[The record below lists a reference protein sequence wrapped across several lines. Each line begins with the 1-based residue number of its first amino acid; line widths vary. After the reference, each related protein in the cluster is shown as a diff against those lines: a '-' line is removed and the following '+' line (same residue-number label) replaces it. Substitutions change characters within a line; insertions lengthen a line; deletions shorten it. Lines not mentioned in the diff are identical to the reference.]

1 MGIVKCDPGVGQVH
15 RGRNTLALDHLP
27 NPAKAPFCAL
37 NFRGGTR
44 GLCGGEAAVL
54 QADSTSDQVPDQ
66 KPPGSPTLQALTGG
80 PPPHP
85 QPSESLDYSAKTL
98 R

>member
-66 KPPGSPTLQALTGG
+66 QASWITHSAGPHEGPTSPPTAFRKP
-80 PPPHP
+80 
-85 QPSESLDYSAKTL
+85 
-98 R
+98 